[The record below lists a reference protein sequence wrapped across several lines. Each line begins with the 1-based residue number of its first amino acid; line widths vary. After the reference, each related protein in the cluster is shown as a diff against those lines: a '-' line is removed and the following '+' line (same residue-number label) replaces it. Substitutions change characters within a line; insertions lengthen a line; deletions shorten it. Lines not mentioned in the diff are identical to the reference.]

1 MASFMSHYHTPGAC
15 VGMCEERDA
24 YVPACK
30 VLVELAKRCDIDQ
43 QPMLVASRESVDLR
57 SIGSALF
64 THPHTTVTSIVMTS
78 RRASRIRFARDQ
90 SINRSIG
97 TYLLVEEV
105 AECLL
110 GLDIDLWR
118 TKEHVRSHI
127 SNHTLSPSLSISI
140 SHDRNRS
147 EESIAIS

>member
-1 MASFMSHYHTPGAC
+1 VASFMSHYHTPGAC

-64 THPHTTVTSIVMTS
+64 THPHPPTHDGDIDRHEVKTCFSYSICERS
-78 RRASRIRFARDQ
+78 INQ
-90 SINRSIG
+90 SIDR
-97 TYLLVEEV
+97 YLP
-105 AECLL
+105 L
-110 GLDIDLWR
+110 GR
-118 TKEHVRSHI
+118 GSR
-127 SNHTLSPSLSISI
+127 
-140 SHDRNRS
+140 
-147 EESIAIS
+147 